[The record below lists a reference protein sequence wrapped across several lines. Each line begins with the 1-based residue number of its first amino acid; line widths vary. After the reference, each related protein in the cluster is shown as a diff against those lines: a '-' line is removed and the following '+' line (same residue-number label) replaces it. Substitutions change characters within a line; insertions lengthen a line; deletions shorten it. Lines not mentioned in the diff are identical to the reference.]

1 MNTVNELFY
10 SVGLLLFTKSKRTLI
25 DGKLRRD
32 NFFNMFCRKLSNK
45 EMSHKGL
52 ATIFLTRMHNKDKH
66 DLLGKG

>member
-10 SVGLLLFTKSKRTLI
+10 TVRLLLVAKSKRTLI

-45 EMSHKGL
+45 VMSHKGL
-52 ATIFLTRMHNKDKH
+52 VTIFLR
-66 DLLGKG
+66 